1 MRLFS
6 PASALAA
13 LATTALVL
21 TGCSGDDNSP
31 AEPKATTSASAGF
44 DEKTGVTDDGSGD
57 KQRECK
63 VKVEVSGASEATFK
77 GKGESVQPANGQP
90 AAYYMYDGKK
100 GSIQVFAGAGDIGTS
115 AVVTVDGVAY
125 TTDPEDPA
133 GVEASEDGTSAT
145 VDAVGNP
152 TEGGSADIVAEF
164 TCGKG

>member
-1 MRLFS
+1 MRLFN
-6 PASALAA
+6 PVSALAA

-21 TGCSGDDNSP
+21 TGCSGDDDSS
-31 AEPKATTSASAGF
+31 AEPEATTSASAGF

-63 VKVEVSGASEATFK
+63 AKVEVSGGANATFK

-90 AAYYMYDGKK
+90 AAYYVYEGKK
-100 GSIQVFAGAGDIGTS
+100 GSIQVFAGADDIPTS
-115 AVVTVDGVAY
+115 AVVTVDGVTY
-125 TTDPEDPA
+125 TTDPEDPT
-133 GVEASEDGTSAT
+133 GVEAGEDGTSAT

-164 TCGKG
+164 TCGN